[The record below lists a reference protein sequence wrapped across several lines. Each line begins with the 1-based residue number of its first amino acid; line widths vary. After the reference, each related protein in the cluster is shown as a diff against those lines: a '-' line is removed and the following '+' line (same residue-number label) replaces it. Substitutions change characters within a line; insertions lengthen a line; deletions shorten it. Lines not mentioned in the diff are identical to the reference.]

1 MEKVD
6 SKNIDRENKHDDA
19 VASMAAGLEAVKHY
33 VAEKKENDK
42 VNNPSHYTYGQWE
55 VIDILRG
62 MLTPEQLEGFLLG
75 NVLKYVFRYSHKNG
89 SEDLRKADVYL
100 GWLAELVKSWE
111 DEEAKEN
118 AAEIGEEEPE
128 TEDDTKKYTFF
139 DPKNGTVLEFH
150 LQAITEKGENGS
162 VMTGDPIHGYTIH
175 KEDTKE

>member
-62 MLTPEQLEGFLLG
+62 MLTPEQLEAISG
-75 NVLKYVFRYSHKNG
+75 G
-89 SEDLRKADVYL
+89 SF
-100 GWLAELVKSWE
+100 WC
-111 DEEAKEN
+111 
-118 AAEIGEEEPE
+118 
-128 TEDDTKKYTFF
+128 
-139 DPKNGTVLEFH
+139 
-150 LQAITEKGENGS
+150 ITECNPFQS
-162 VMTGDPIHGYTIH
+162 IPYPTST
-175 KEDTKE
+175 